1 MKEYKSCIIGGYS
14 LAYNRKGNGEVVLLV
29 HGITTWSFIFE
40 NIFHELSKNYDVI
53 SLDLLGCGRSDKPAN
68 EDLSL
73 KNHAALIKI
82 FVDTIGLNKFH
93 FVGHDLGGGIGQIF
107 TVNNSERVL
116 SLSLINS
123 VAYDFWPVQPII
135 TMRTP
140 IVRQLAM
147 ASLEMGMFKLIVK
160 RGLFHKDKLTPE
172 LMNQFWSPM
181 KTKEGRKAFLQ
192 FAHCLDNKHLLEIS
206 DNLVS
211 LRTPVLIIRGDSDVY
226 LSSSIAEKLH
236 HEIRGSKLERISSA
250 GHFLM
255 IDEPN
260 WLIEKLQSFFYE
272 SSKK

>member
-14 LAYNRKGNGEVVLLV
+14 LAYNRKGKGEVVLLV

-73 KNHAALIKI
+73 KNHSVLIKI
-82 FVDTIGLNKFH
+82 FVDSLSLNKFH

-107 TVNNSERVL
+107 TVNNSERIL
-116 SLSLINS
+116 SLTLINS

-147 ASLEMGMFKLIVK
+147 ASLDMGMFKVIVR

-172 LMNQFWSPM
+172 LMNLFWLPM

-211 LRTPVLIIRGDSDVY
+211 LQTPTLIIRGDSDVY

-236 HEIRGSKLERISSA
+236 HEIIGSKLERISSA
-250 GHFLM
+250 GHYLM
-255 IDEPN
+255 IDEPK
-260 WLIEKLQSFFYE
+260 WLIEKLQSFLYE